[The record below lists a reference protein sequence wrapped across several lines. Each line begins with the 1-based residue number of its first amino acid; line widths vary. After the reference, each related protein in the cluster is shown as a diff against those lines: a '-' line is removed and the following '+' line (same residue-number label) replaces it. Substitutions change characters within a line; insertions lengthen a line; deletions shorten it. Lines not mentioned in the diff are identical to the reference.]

1 MTLSTQ
7 IPDAGTPIF
16 DAKGYINPVWHN
28 FFNTMLRRTG
38 GTRGGDQVV
47 GDEILEATFA
57 AGVPPMPE
65 AQQPLMLD
73 QLLASP
79 RLVGESFGDVQQV
92 ASHGLQN
99 DPDLHDVATTTA
111 AGFMSAADKSKLNGI
126 SSGAAVSTVTGT
138 APIVSSGG
146 AAPAISIVAA
156 TSSVPGS
163 MSAADK
169 AKLDLLTYAAGV
181 WSPTFNFAT
190 NGDLAATWSISTGF
204 YTKIGRMVFAQFVLV
219 SSSFTWSTASGQL
232 TIGGFPFP
240 MAGPN
245 ICVGV
250 LDWAGITK
258 AGFTEFSVT
267 MNTGSAAQI
276 IANGSGQLRANIVA
290 ADMPSGGFVRLIG
303 NISYPT

>member
-1 MTLSTQ
+1 MSVSTQ

-38 GTRGGDQVV
+38 GTRGAELAID
-47 GDEILEATFA
+47 DEILEATMAASVFA
-57 AGVPPMPE
+57 SSDHAERMSV
-65 AQQPLMLD
+65 D
-73 QLLASP
+73 QLVSPGLA
-79 RLVGESFGDVQQV
+79 LGDAPGDPQQV
-92 ASHGLQN
+92 YVHGQQN
-99 DPDLHDVATTTA
+99 DPILHDIATTTA
-111 AGFMSAADKSKLNGI
+111 NGFMSSTDKTKLNGI
-126 SSGAAVSTVTGT
+126 SSGAAVASVSGT
-138 APIVSSGG
+138 APITSSGG
-146 AAPAISIVAA
+146 ATPAIGISAA
-156 TSSVPGS
+156 TGSAPGS

-190 NGDLAATWSISTGF
+190 NGDLAATWSIATGF

-258 AGFTEFSVT
+258 AGFTECSIT

-276 IANGSGQLRANIVA
+276 IANGSGQLRSNIVA